1 MQHMEFYDKYKDNN
15 AKFISL
21 SSIINTQN
29 EALARESYSLVKSL
43 GASATSLDLTS
54 AAQALIASGSYA
66 LAGELLED
74 AVGRAQNAVAFT
86 TTLRTLA
93 ALQFQ
98 SGQPAE
104 GSESF
109 RRAIG
114 VFDRFPSEAKNRDFV
129 NITQAYTYL
138 SWSALLIRSDCKL
151 ARKTLTEARALLAGF
166 PPDFTQATVMRGEV
180 DRLITSAHDC

>member
-104 GSESF
+104 GAVSCLDERSECS
-109 RRAIG
+109 I
-114 VFDRFPSEAKNRDFV
+114 DF
-129 NITQAYTYL
+129 QARPRTGI
-138 SWSALLIRSDCKL
+138 S
-151 ARKTLTEARALLAGF
+151 
-166 PPDFTQATVMRGEV
+166 
-180 DRLITSAHDC
+180 